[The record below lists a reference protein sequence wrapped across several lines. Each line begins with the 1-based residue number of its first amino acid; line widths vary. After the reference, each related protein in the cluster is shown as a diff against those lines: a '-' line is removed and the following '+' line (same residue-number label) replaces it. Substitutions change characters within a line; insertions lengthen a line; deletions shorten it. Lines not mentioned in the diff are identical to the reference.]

1 MSIIEKPTKDKI
13 LIVSEPRSGSTALWT
28 YLWARYYQNG
38 VGGKPMSSWLEP
50 FNYQFHLESKTDTE
64 VNELKADWL
73 MRMILKK
80 PNNPWLTKILLPT
93 LLPIEHIP
101 MHHKVLAEINGNRM
115 HIDKWFEDEKNPT
128 EDELKERTRCWDI
141 YFNEMKV
148 KTVQNK
154 VVGDVYFNDPSVYR
168 IKLYRKD
175 FIASLMSTMDLKIRQ
190 SIRKEQ
196 GEEDEKLDWHA
207 RKDELDKRPVYEYP
221 DLSDM
226 STAEIADLCGFW
238 QKTFLRENLLRFNS
252 TSTPSMRFDA
262 EYAYEDIKDE
272 LLNFNPVI
280 EFDEDNRMHNG
291 NREMLVKKSGIT
303 ITKKAQNY
311 QETYERLSKAYRQW
325 HKRWP
330 DIWEKRGL
338 QRFSV

>member
-1 MSIIEKPTKDKI
+1 
-13 LIVSEPRSGSTALWT
+13 
-28 YLWARYYQNG
+28 
-38 VGGKPMSSWLEP
+38 
-50 FNYQFHLESKTDTE
+50 
-64 VNELKADWL
+64 
-73 MRMILKK
+73 
-80 PNNPWLTKILLPT
+80 
-93 LLPIEHIP
+93 
-101 MHHKVLAEINGNRM
+101 
-115 HIDKWFEDEKNPT
+115 
-128 EDELKERTRCWDI
+128 
-141 YFNEMKV
+141 MKV

-154 VVGDVYFNDPSVYR
+154 VAGDIYFNDPSVYR

-190 SIRKEQ
+190 SVRKEQ